1 MLYFRPC
8 FVVLPSAE
16 DSHISKNVDGRC
28 CISDRV
34 LSYYRVLR
42 NPIYV
47 RMLILHAVFQTVFCR
62 ITECWGTLYMS
73 ECWFYML
80 YFRSCFVI
88 LPSAEEPYIC
98 QNADAACCISD
109 RVLSYYRVLRNP
121 IYMYVIIMTIHAV
134 FQTVF
139 CHITECWGTLYM
151 S

>member
-16 DSHISKNVDGRC
+16 EPYICHNVDATC

-47 RMLILHAVFQTVFCR
+47 IML
-62 ITECWGTLYMS
+62 
-73 ECWFYML
+73 
-80 YFRSCFVI
+80 
-88 LPSAEEPYIC
+88 
-98 QNADAACCISD
+98 
-109 RVLSYYRVLRNP
+109 
-121 IYMYVIIMTIHAV
+121 TIHAV

-139 CHITECWGTLYM
+139 CHITECWGTLSM
-151 S
+151 SDCCILYFRPCFVVLPSAEETYLCLIVDVKCCISDRVLSYYRVLRNPIYVWLLMLHAVFQTVFCHITECWRTPLM